1 MSICENWL
9 KKKTSVLAITSI
21 FAGLWKKRCVV
32 SCMMWYRRLFKMRA
46 LNLFLKR
53 SFDIVVSLVAIL
65 IFTIIPVLIV
75 VPIVIR
81 LTSKGPAL
89 FKQTRIGK
97 DQKPFVMYKFRTMIL
112 EQYDENGVEI
122 MSEHRITKIGK
133 LLRKTSLDELPQLFN
148 ILNGTM
154 SIIGP
159 RPMLDYQAPRCIGE
173 EVLRFKMRPG
183 LTGLAQVKGRN
194 NLLWEDRI
202 VFDVEYVKD
211 FTFLMDI
218 VILVKTVL
226 LVFKKEGTDVK
237 PEYRGVSRFSK
248 HYIPEAEQA
257 SAEESVH

>member
-1 MSICENWL
+1 
-9 KKKTSVLAITSI
+9 
-21 FAGLWKKRCVV
+21 
-32 SCMMWYRRLFKMRA
+32 MRA

>member
-1 MSICENWL
+1 
-9 KKKTSVLAITSI
+9 
-21 FAGLWKKRCVV
+21 
-32 SCMMWYRRLFKMRA
+32 MRA

-53 SFDIVVSLVAIL
+53 TFDILISL
-65 IFTIIPVLIV
+65 IFILFFTVIPVLII
-75 VPIVIR
+75 VPIAIR

-89 FKQTRIGK
+89 FKQVRIGK

-112 EQYDENGVEI
+112 ERYDENGNEI
-122 MSEHRITKIGK
+122 MSENRITKIGK

-173 EVLRFKMRPG
+173 EVLRFQMRPG
-183 LTGLAQVKGRN
+183 MTGLAQVKGRN

-202 VFDVEYVKD
+202 VFDVEYVKN
-211 FTFLMDI
+211 FTFWMDI

-248 HYIPEAEQA
+248 HYVPEN
-257 SAEESVH
+257 EEETAK